1 MASNSSK
8 NNEYREKRNE
18 KRRQER
24 EEARRKDVETYL
36 KRQENKKQL
45 VGAVIYSDYQV
56 RNGVEQDINNV
67 ESLEEVDRKRHL
79 VLNMK
84 RGPLLVATYDYDK
97 KELILKEKEIER
109 LIPNDEDPLRKFVE
123 MSESDIHKNIVNAD
137 ATLKKKVR

>member
-1 MASNSSK
+1 MAK
-8 NNEYREKRNE
+8 DYREYYEKRNE
-18 KRRQER
+18 ERRQAR

-67 ESLEEVDRKRHL
+67 DTIDEVDRKRHL

-84 RGPLLVATYDYDK
+84 KGPLLVATYDYDK
-97 KELILKEKEIER
+97 KELILKETELKR

-123 MSESDIHKNIVNAD
+123 MSESEIHKNISNAKL
-137 ATLKKKVR
+137 TLKKKLH